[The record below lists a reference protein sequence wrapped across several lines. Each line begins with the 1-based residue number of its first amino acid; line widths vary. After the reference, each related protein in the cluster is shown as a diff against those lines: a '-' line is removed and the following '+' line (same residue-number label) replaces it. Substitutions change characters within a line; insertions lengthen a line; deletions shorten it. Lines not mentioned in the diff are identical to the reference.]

1 MFVIGLIGGIGSG
14 KSSVSEILNSLGVD
28 VIDADKVGHEVYI
41 PDSEGWRKVISVFG
55 QGIVDQQNEIDRK
68 KLGAIV
74 FGDPKEMD
82 KLNKLMHPIMYK
94 LIQEKIN
101 KLADN
106 GVEVVILEA
115 AILLEANWQPL
126 TDEIWLAKSDQEIVI
141 ERVQLRNKFTRE
153 EIIKRIQSQMSN
165 EEREKHADIVI
176 SNDGTLEELKET
188 VRSLWHL
195 KVNGGNHDSK

>member
-14 KSSVSEILNSLGVD
+14 KTSVSEILNSLGVD

-106 GVEVVILEA
+106 GVEVVVLEA

-126 TDEIWLAKSDQEIVI
+126 TDEIWLAKADQEIVI

>member
-106 GVEVVILEA
+106 GVEFVVLEA

-126 TDEIWLAKSDQEIVI
+126 TDEIWLAKADQEIVI

>member
-14 KSSVSEILNSLGVD
+14 KTSVSEILNSLGVD